1 MGQDKI
7 SLPLDNV
14 FKVVNNKYMS
24 KRLYVFL
31 SVAFT
36 SLLILVSVDR
46 VYANHKA
53 QVLGDSTTNA
63 DLSIPPTTEGPGL
76 ILPDSPLFFLDQLK
90 QDFRLLL
97 AFTPET
103 RATIYKDIAGER
115 IAELRF
121 MLAKNNLDAAKV
133 ALDGVASNLKNAAV
147 QVGQAKLTGR
157 NVDTLAKTIND
168 DIKAKQ
174 ETLDLLENQATGE
187 IKTQVASVQ
196 ESLLKAK
203 VEVEDALPEQELK
216 NEIKSDLSRKAE
228 RKVDEA
234 SDSARELQR
243 DLDELNK
250 EAGEASKKSLS
261 AREKAIKKAIGE
273 KNEALKK
280 VEEKLLETEQKKQ
293 EKLLE
298 VQGKVSEQAKEAIKK
313 AQEAAIGFRQ
323 AVQTINQIQSG
334 SQGNSSNSN
343 SGKSSENSGKS
354 SSGGSGGED
363 KGGKSGKD

>member
-1 MGQDKI
+1 
-7 SLPLDNV
+7 
-14 FKVVNNKYMS
+14 MS

-31 SVAFT
+31 SLALT
-36 SLLILVSVDR
+36 SLLILVSVGKAN
-46 VYANHKA
+46 ANHKA
-53 QVLGDSTTNA
+53 QVLGDSTTSA

-76 ILPDSPLFFLDQLK
+76 ILPDSPLFFLDRLK

-103 RATIYKDIAGER
+103 KAKIYKDIAGER
-115 IAELRF
+115 TAELRF
-121 MLAKNNLDAAKV
+121 MLAKKNLDAAKV
-133 ALDGVASNLKNAAV
+133 ALDGVASNLKNAAA
-147 QVGQAKLTGR
+147 QINQAKLTGR
-157 NVDTLAKTIND
+157 NVDALAKTIND

-174 ETLDLLENQATGE
+174 ETLDILENQATGE
-187 IKTQVASVQ
+187 VKTQVASVQ

-216 NEIKSDLSRKAE
+216 NEIKSDLRRKAE

-250 EAGEASKKSLS
+250 EASEAAKNSLNV
-261 AREKAIKKAIGE
+261 REKAIKKAIEE

-280 VEEKLLETEQKKQ
+280 VEEKLLEAERKKQ

-323 AVQTINQIQSG
+323 AVQTISQIQSG
-334 SQGNSSNSN
+334 SQGNSSQGSKNSGSSN

-354 SSGGSGGED
+354 GGESNS
-363 KGGKSGKD
+363 GKSVKTNLQ

>member
-1 MGQDKI
+1 
-7 SLPLDNV
+7 
-14 FKVVNNKYMS
+14 MS

-31 SVAFT
+31 SLALT
-36 SLLILVSVDR
+36 SLLILVSVGKAN
-46 VYANHKA
+46 ANHQA
-53 QVLGDSTTNA
+53 QVLGDSTTSA

-90 QDFRLLL
+90 QNFRLLL

-103 RATIYKDIAGER
+103 RAKIYKDIAGER

-121 MLAKNNLDAAKV
+121 MLAKNNLNAAKV
-133 ALDGVASNLKNAAV
+133 ALDGVASNLKNASA
-147 QVGQAKLTGR
+147 QVSQAKLTGR

-174 ETLDLLENQATGE
+174 ETLDILENQATGE
-187 IKTQVASVQ
+187 VKSQVTSAQ

-203 VEVEDALPEQELK
+203 AEVEDSLQEQELK
-216 NEIKSDLSRKAE
+216 NEIKSDLIRKAE
-228 RKVDEA
+228 RKVDNA

-250 EAGEASKKSLS
+250 EVGEASKNSLN
-261 AREKAIKKAIGE
+261 AREKAIKKAIEE

-280 VEEKLLETEQKKQ
+280 VEEKLLEAEQKKQ
-293 EKLLE
+293 GKLLE

-323 AVQTINQIQSG
+323 AVQNVTQIQSG
-334 SQGNSSNSN
+334 SQGNSSQGSNTSGSSNSN
-343 SGKSSENSGKS
+343 SGKS
-354 SSGGSGGED
+354 GGESNS
-363 KGGKSGKD
+363 GKSGKD

>member
-1 MGQDKI
+1 
-7 SLPLDNV
+7 
-14 FKVVNNKYMS
+14 MS

-31 SVAFT
+31 SLAFT
-36 SLLILVSVDR
+36 SLLVLVSVGR
-46 VYANHKA
+46 VYANHRA
-53 QVLGDSTTNA
+53 EVLGVSTTSA

-103 RATIYKDIAGER
+103 KATIYKDIAGER
-115 IAELRF
+115 MAELRF

-133 ALDGVASNLKNAAV
+133 ALDGVASNLKNAAA

-157 NVDTLAKTIND
+157 NVDALAKTIND

-187 IKTQVASVQ
+187 VKTQVTSAQ

-203 VEVEDALPEQELK
+203 VEVEDVLPQQDLK
-216 NEIKSDLSRKAE
+216 NEINSDLTRQAQ

-234 SDSARELQR
+234 SDSARALQQ

-250 EAGEASKKSLS
+250 EASEAAKNSLN
-261 AREKAIKKAIGE
+261 ARKEAVKKAIEE

-293 EKLLE
+293 EKLLN
-298 VQGKVSEQAKEAIKK
+298 VQQKVSEQAREAIKK
-313 AQEAAIGFRQ
+313 AQEAAIGFQQ
-323 AVQTINQIQSG
+323 AVQTVNQIQSG
-334 SQGNSSNSN
+334 SQGNSSQGSNNSGSSNSN
-343 SGKSSENSGKS
+343 SGKSSGEDSGKS
-354 SSGGSGGED
+354 SGGED
-363 KGGKSGKD
+363 HGGKSGKD

>member
-1 MGQDKI
+1 MK
-7 SLPLDNV
+7 L
-14 FKVVNNKYMS
+14 FNNCYMS

-31 SVAFT
+31 SLAFT
-36 SLLILVSVDR
+36 SLLILVSVGKA
-46 VYANHKA
+46 YANHQA
-53 QVLGDSTTNA
+53 QVLGASTASA

-103 RATIYKDIAGER
+103 KAKIYKDIAGER

-121 MLAKNNLDAAKV
+121 MLAKNNLNAAKV
-133 ALDGVASNLKNAAV
+133 ALDGMASNLKNAAAEV
-147 QVGQAKLTGR
+147 NQAKLTGR

-174 ETLDLLENQATGE
+174 ETLDLLESQSVGE
-187 IKTQVASVQ
+187 IKAQVTSAQ
-196 ESLLKAK
+196 ESLLRAK
-203 VEVEDALPEQELK
+203 VEVEDSLPEQELK
-216 NEIKSDLSRKAE
+216 NEIKSDLTRKAE

-250 EAGEASKKSLS
+250 EAAEASRNSLG
-261 AREKAIKKAIGE
+261 AREKAIKKAIEE

-293 EKLLE
+293 EKLLN
-298 VQGKVSEQAKEAIKK
+298 VQQKVSEQAKEAIKK
-313 AQEAAIGFRQ
+313 AQEAAIGFQQ
-323 AVQTINQIQSG
+323 AVKNINQIQSG
-334 SQGNSSNSN
+334 QQGSSSQGSNNSGSSNSN
-343 SGKSSENSGKS
+343 SGKSNSENSGK
-354 SSGGSGGED
+354 SGGED

>member
-1 MGQDKI
+1 
-7 SLPLDNV
+7 
-14 FKVVNNKYMS
+14 MS

-31 SVAFT
+31 SLAFT
-36 SLLILVSVDR
+36 SLVIFSFVGKAS
-46 VYANHKA
+46 ANHKA
-53 QVLGDSTTNA
+53 QILGDSTTSA

-76 ILPDSPLFFLDQLK
+76 ILPDSPLFFLDRLK

-103 RATIYKDIAGER
+103 KAKIYKDIAGER
-115 IAELRF
+115 TAELRF

-133 ALDGVASNLKNAAV
+133 ALDGVASNLKNAAA
-147 QVGQAKLTGR
+147 QVNQAKLTGR
-157 NVDTLAKTIND
+157 NVDILAKTIND

-174 ETLDLLENQATGE
+174 ETLDILENQATGE
-187 IKTQVASVQ
+187 VKTQVTSAQ

-216 NEIKSDLSRKAE
+216 NEIISDLRRKAE

-243 DLDELNK
+243 DLDELNR
-250 EAGEASKKSLS
+250 EASGAAKNSLNV
-261 AREKAIKKAIGE
+261 REKAIKKAIKE

-334 SQGNSSNSN
+334 SQGNSSQGSNNSGSSNSN

-354 SSGGSGGED
+354 GGESNS
-363 KGGKSGKD
+363 GKSGKD